1 MGNISS
7 SYSKGLF
14 SDFLRSYASSVSISS
29 IISDQGIS
37 SESQR
42 FRLYAEHPTP
52 PGTGKA
58 SRAQTASRA
67 CMCFFALLQQ
77 GAAFYLR
84 EVTLREATFYLKG
97 GGIEQTF
104 AKEFSFVAA
113 GEREHYELTEK
124 RKERTLW
131 SFSTIMTW
139 LTSEKSHK

>member
-1 MGNISS
+1 VFLCFASAAGRF
-7 SYSKGLF
+7 LF
-14 SDFLRSYASSVSISS
+14 EGGDIEGGHFLF
-29 IISDQGIS
+29 
-37 SESQR
+37 E
-42 FRLYAEHPTP
+42 
-52 PGTGKA
+52 
-58 SRAQTASRA
+58 
-67 CMCFFALLQQ
+67 
-77 GAAFYLR
+77 
-84 EVTLREATFYLKG
+84 G